1 MKYNMFDRQ
10 QKTDKNDK
18 QPFAKDKLYYNQ
30 ECDYYVCPMG
40 QKMNRITTKRQ
51 KTEAGFEQEIAIYQ
65 AQNCFN
71 CPLNGKCH
79 KSKGN
84 RKIEVNHNLERL
96 KAKAKT
102 LLQSDLGV
110 KKRKQRVVDT
120 EPIFANIKHNKG
132 FKRFILRG
140 KSKVEIELG
149 LIALAHNL
157 KKKAAA

>member
-1 MKYNMFDRQ
+1 MFDKQ
-10 QKTDKNDK
+10 QKTVKTDK
-18 QPFAKDKLYYNQ
+18 QPFTKDKLYYNQ
-30 ECDYYVCPMG
+30 EGDFYVCPMG
-40 QKMNRITTKRQ
+40 QKMNRITTKKQ

-79 KSKGN
+79 KSKGK

-102 LLQSDLGV
+102 LLQSELGI

-132 FKRFILRG
+132 FKRFMLRG
-140 KSKVEIELG
+140 KAKVEIEWG